1 MDAPEVP
8 STQPASRSAPEA
20 DAPAT
25 GAPPVPSAPG
35 AAVPAASAPARRRLP
50 PGLWIAIG
58 ALVAITL
65 LVIVSLFLGDVP
77 ARGTKVI
84 VTIILFG
91 MFVGVTI
98 GELAIA
104 DRDRGY
110 PVAFGVVTSVYVLAW
125 CTLLTWL
132 EPVAAGDRL
141 ARGGD
146 NAGIALLMLVPLLV
160 VAKLP
165 VVAVWLFLRPAG
177 TDRTLRALTWVSA
190 GLLGALAVVLF
201 LPLLLGRSF
210 RVEVGDW
217 FGRLIV
223 IVAMLAFLA
232 ASIDVLLT
240 WWTGRDRRRAARAE
254 RARARVAGPVR
265 AAGAPGPVASV
276 IPAPPATSASPA
288 TGDGGV
294 PAGAASAPLPWP
306 VAEDGVTPLPAGPD
320 GRPVFS
326 VLRPWAG
333 RTAPVAEGDPE
344 ADAAVERARRRLG

>member
-240 WWTGRDRRRAARAE
+240 WWTGRDRRRAARAAP
-254 RARARVAGPVR
+254 ARARVAGPVR

-288 TGDGGV
+288 TGDGV
-294 PAGAASAPLPWP
+294 S
-306 VAEDGVTPLPAGPD
+306 
-320 GRPVFS
+320 RPV
-326 VLRPWAG
+326 
-333 RTAPVAEGDPE
+333 
-344 ADAAVERARRRLG
+344 RRRLRCRGRSPRTG